1 MTPARG
7 RRRPCS
13 AADARSRRNQAKA
26 YLDTAKLVRSESG
39 KPDDV
44 NFDHVAAGNA
54 VLAAIAAADAIT
66 CRLLGERSR
75 GQDHRQAID
84 LLGQVRFGAGTP
96 TDQAKRAQG
105 LANAL
110 AVALDLKDD
119 SHYGTLM
126 VSGIQLQRLI
136 RAAEKLVAAA
146 DAVV

>member
-13 AADARSRRNQAKA
+13 AADARSRRDQAKA

-44 NFDHVAAGNA
+44 NFDRVAAGNA

-84 LLGQVRFGAGTP
+84 LLAQVRFGGRHRNRSSEACSGPRQRARCRAGP
-96 TDQAKRAQG
+96 EGR
-105 LANAL
+105 LAL
-110 AVALDLKDD
+110 R
-119 SHYGTLM
+119 TLM
-126 VSGIQLQRLI
+126 VSGNQLQRLI

-146 DAVV
+146 DTVV

>member
-13 AADARSRRNQAKA
+13 AADARSRRDQAKA

-84 LLGQVRFGAGTP
+84 LLAQVRYGTG
-96 TDQAKRAQG
+96 TASDQTKRARG
-105 LANAL
+105 LASAL

-126 VSGIQLQRLI
+126 VSGNQLQRLI

-146 DAVV
+146 DTVA

>member
-13 AADARSRRNQAKA
+13 AADARSRRDQAKA

-84 LLGQVRFGAGTP
+84 LLGQVRFGTGTP
-96 TDQAKRAQG
+96 VDQAKRARG
-105 LANAL
+105 LASAL

-126 VSGIQLQRLI
+126 VSGGQLQRLI

-146 DAVV
+146 DTVV

>member
-1 MTPARG
+1 MTPASG

-13 AADARSRRNQAKA
+13 AGDARSRRDQARA
-26 YLDTAKLVRSESG
+26 YLDTAKLIRSESG

-66 CRLLGERSR
+66 CKLLGERSR

-84 LLGQVRFGAGTP
+84 LLAEVRFGAGTT
-96 TDQAKRAQG
+96 TDQTKRARS

-110 AVALDLKDD
+110 AVALDLKDE

-126 VSGIQLQRLI
+126 VSGYQLQRLI

-146 DAVV
+146 EAVT

>member
-1 MTPARG
+1 MTPAGG

-13 AADARSRRNQAKA
+13 AADARSRRDQAKA
-26 YLDTAKLVRSESG
+26 YLETAKLVRTESG

-84 LLGQVRFGAGTP
+84 LLAQVRFGAGSA
-96 TDQAKRAQG
+96 TDQTKRARG
-105 LANAL
+105 LASAL
-110 AVALDLKDD
+110 AVALDLKDE

-126 VSGIQLQRLI
+126 VSGPQLQRLI
-136 RAAEKLVAAA
+136 RAADKLVTAA
-146 DAVV
+146 DALV